1 MHIYGLYG
9 LCWENFS
16 DWNDS
21 TIHCHVTCS
30 QYYLSFDECSQGKDI
45 WTFILRKQKFNSHS
59 DVVPSKG
66 VTSRIMLVLCLI
78 PQTCEYVLFS
88 YVAKGT
94 LQMWLKLETLN
105 WRNNPGLYE
114 WLRCN
119 WGSARSLIH
128 CVRLG
133 IKPVSHHS
141 QDAANPIM
149 PQWELLTCV
158 LKVENFAWSSLERN
172 VMIEEGSKKYSVK
185 QTPPASSGL
194 DSREKELS
202 AKRGSG
208 I

>member
-94 LQMWLKLETLN
+94 LQMWLKLKS
-105 WRNNPGLYE
+105 
-114 WLRCN
+114 LRWWNLSGGPKCN
-119 WGSARSLIH
+119 ISI
-128 CVRLG
+128 
-133 IKPVSHHS
+133 
-141 QDAANPIM
+141 
-149 PQWELLTCV
+149 
-158 LKVENFAWSSLERN
+158 LERRKQGGTER
-172 VMIEEGSKKYSVK
+172 VAAQEERQDVDRCRDWSEHSEG
-185 QTPPASSGL
+185 
-194 DSREKELS
+194 
-202 AKRGSG
+202 RGRAVSQEIQATTRG
-208 I
+208 WEQQRNRFFPQHL